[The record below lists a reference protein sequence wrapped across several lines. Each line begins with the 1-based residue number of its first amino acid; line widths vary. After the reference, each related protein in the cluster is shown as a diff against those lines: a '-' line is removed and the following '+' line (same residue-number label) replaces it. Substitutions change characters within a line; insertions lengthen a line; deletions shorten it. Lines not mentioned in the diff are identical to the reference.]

1 MEGNS
6 NQQPK
11 EVTLNDLAAQMASG
25 FERIDKEFK
34 ESRKHTEKLIGKAIE
49 ELATSTQKEFLSLKT
64 DIEGVKTDIEG
75 VKSDIEGV
83 KTDIEGVKSDTGEIK
98 ANLNKKV
105 DVVIHNELEYRVE
118 KTEEKLGLKPKL
130 KFA

>member
-64 DIEGVKTDIEG
+64 DIEGVKSDIEG
-75 VKSDIEGV
+75 VKS
-83 KTDIEGVKSDTGEIK
+83 DIEGVKSDTGEIK

-105 DVVIHNELEYRVE
+105 DVVIHNELVYRVE

>member
-25 FERIDKEFK
+25 FDRIDKEFK

-49 ELATSTQKEFLSLKT
+49 ELATSTQKEFLSL
-64 DIEGVKTDIEG
+64 
-75 VKSDIEGV
+75 

-118 KTEEKLGLKPKL
+118 KTEEKLGLKPSL

>member
-1 MEGNS
+1 MEGKNS
-6 NQQPK
+6 QTKK
-11 EVTLNDLAAQMASG
+11 ELTLEDLAAMMTTG
-25 FERIDKEFK
+25 FK

-64 DIEGVKTDIEG
+64 DIEGVK
-75 VKSDIEGV
+75 S
-83 KTDIEGVKSDTGEIK
+83 DIEGVKSDTGEIK

-105 DVVIHNELEYRVE
+105 DVVIHNELVYRVE

>member
-1 MEGNS
+1 LIKDSDKKMEENS

-25 FERIDKEFK
+25 FERIDKRFEQVDKEFR
-34 ESRKHTEKLIGKAIE
+34 ESRKHTEKLINKAIE
-49 ELATSTQKEFLSLKT
+49 ELATSTQKEFLNLNSNIEDIKT
-64 DIEGVKTDIEG
+64 DVKD
-75 VKSDIEGV
+75 V
-83 KTDIEGVKSDTGEIK
+83 K
-98 ANLNKKV
+98 ANLHKKV
-105 DVVIHNELEYRVE
+105 DRFEYNDLTYRVE

>member
-1 MEGNS
+1 MNEEK
-6 NQQPK
+6 QTKK
-11 EVTLNDLAAQMASG
+11 EITLEDLAAQMASG

-75 VKSDIEGV
+75 VKSD
-83 KTDIEGVKSDTGEIK
+83 TGEIK

>member
-34 ESRKHTEKLIGKAIE
+34 VSREHTKKLIDDKID
-49 ELATSTQKEFLSLKT
+49 ELARITQGNFLSVEGRL
-64 DIEGVKTDIEG
+64 DGVEGRLGRIE
-75 VKSDIEGV
+75 
-83 KTDIEGVKSDTGEIK
+83 TGMEDIK

-105 DVVIHNELEYRVE
+105 DVVIHNELVYRVE